1 MAKAGIKSRKM
12 AKDKSGSAAAEVTA
26 ASGGKTA
33 AAVAKP
39 KVIRMLKA
47 DMKYRGARE
56 AWYSLLQR
64 MEGKTEA
71 EFVEAAKEQ
80 PPSRTK
86 KGEAEPPTGW
96 FRFFERTGVIEL
108 K

>member
-1 MAKAGIKSRKM
+1 VAKTGIKSRKSTQM
-12 AKDKSGSAAAEVTA
+12 AKNERAGGVEVAA
-26 ASGGKTA
+26 GK
-33 AAVAKP
+33 AKP
-39 KVIRMLKA
+39 KVIKVLKA

-56 AWYSLLQR
+56 SWYTLLQR

-71 EFVEAAKEQ
+71 EFVEAAKES

-86 KGEAEPPTGW
+86 KGEVEPPTGW

-108 K
+108 R